1 MVTLLKLV
9 PKVFLLEPI
18 VAEASAILWA
28 LQLALEETHQN
39 VMVEG
44 DSKLC
49 FDALECP
56 NSAMACLSNYHQYPV
71 EHLGVE

>member
-1 MVTLLKLV
+1 MGQRL
-9 PKVFLLEPI
+9 FLLEPI

-28 LQLALEETHQN
+28 LQLALEENHQN

-56 NSAMACLSNYHQYPV
+56 KSILIKNCKKFRT
-71 EHLGVE
+71 

>member
-28 LQLALEETHQN
+28 LQLALEEEHQN
-39 VMVEG
+39 VMIEG

-49 FDALECP
+49 I
-56 NSAMACLSNYHQYPV
+56 AML
-71 EHLGVE
+71 